1 MLRQYSASLGA
12 QPPAADIYYPSSGN
26 SQSVMTSFGA
36 DGLENHIRIKLAWL
50 YNTLQRSEKYQ
61 KYREK
66 QPVLT
71 PAEVV
76 ARDAADKKERER
88 REAANI
94 AQSQKETTVWPDF
107 LENAFWRALVRWPP
121 MGRKKYMLA
130 GVLKGRNELIQDS
143 IYRETGITRDR
154 KQISSHIQVLKGH
167 LKGFPIGCLRPRY
180 CFRRNPVSLHYSLEI
195 LSSKSLC
202 KSF

>member
-107 LENAFWRALVRWPP
+107 LENAFWRGKATHFSFTL
-121 MGRKKYMLA
+121 LFSF
-130 GVLKGRNELIQDS
+130 LSTTHFLQH
-143 IYRETGITRDR
+143 
-154 KQISSHIQVLKGH
+154 Q
-167 LKGFPIGCLRPRY
+167 
-180 CFRRNPVSLHYSLEI
+180 
-195 LSSKSLC
+195 LSSCITVS
-202 KSF
+202 SAI